1 MFYLETDENQTAMTT
16 AQPWTDDIDA
26 GFETVWGRTN
36 VIQVSAIALLML
48 LTLLGNVALIVIII
62 SRAEL
67 RHKRVNVFILNLAV
81 GDLNCVFHNFIH
93 SSPKWVRS
101 LDP

>member
-1 MFYLETDENQTAMTT
+1 MNEYWCRLRPPLGKTFYLETDENQTAIT

-48 LTLLGNVALIVIII
+48 LTLLGNVALIIIII

-81 GDLNCVFHNFIH
+81 GD
-93 SSPKWVRS
+93 
-101 LDP
+101 